1 MLVMLGGKGGPRRVL
16 AQGVAVLAVLAGLSV
31 GGSEAGASA
40 VTEPPAD
47 PPAGT
52 AVTDDDAVTLARKSG
67 RPVEVLSQ
75 RGEHRTVTVLP
86 NGRFEVTEHLRPV
99 RTRRDGQ
106 WVGIDTTLRRDG
118 SGVAPAATA
127 VGLRLSGGGQQP
139 LVRMSRAG
147 RELSLSWPGPLP
159 EPVLDGDSAVYR
171 AVLGSDVD
179 LRVRALPDGFSHTL
193 VVKTAAAARDPR
205 LGRLPFTL
213 DTSLLSVDRDAAGM
227 LRAEDGTTGE
237 AVFEAPS
244 PVMWDSSPPAAGT
257 AARGPA
263 ARGQDLSK
271 GPGEGSRTADVR
283 VGLGER
289 RLELTPDQGLLT
301 SPDTVFPVY
310 IDPVWQTSAA
320 YYWGMVSSG
329 YPDENY
335 PKFNGNATEGMG
347 RCEVAKDGRCVK
359 NQTKRLFYRMKL
371 PSIKGRYIESAEF
384 VAYETAAYDC
394 DNATSVQL
402 WRAGSLTSAATWNNT
417 KNAWL
422 EHLTSR
428 DVAYCS
434 RAPVEFGGSK
444 LRAHVQSA
452 VDKGYSTITFGLKAY
467 SESSMD
473 WWKRFADD
481 AYLRIQYNRPPH
493 QPNTGSMFASPG
505 TKCVNSGEAQW
516 VNDLSTLYAYLWDPD
531 TEDAKKVRGQ
541 FTLHWAANADGSDWG
556 AKWTSA
562 LTPALTSGSRHQI
575 KLPSSIPQKKLI
587 GWGVRAWDG
596 VQWGPWSYDG
606 AQTGCYFYYDPSV
619 PAAPS
624 VSSAEYPGDQSWH
637 GGVGDAGT
645 FTISDPARAAARYE
659 LKLNGAPLTTVTTAG
674 GAARQ
679 VAVAPSRSGPNLL
692 TVQAF
697 TQANQNSAPT
707 TYEFWAR
714 AGADAAARFT
724 LDETAGATSVTGRGP
739 GTAAYIRGGAT
750 LGDAGQAGTSLTV
763 DGTSGHA
770 ETNLPVLR
778 TDDSF
783 TVSAWVRP
791 VSHGMVNALA
801 QDGVHQSG
809 FQLGILPSGQ
819 PEFKRPG
826 ADTAGDG
833 GGAWYSARGDTPI
846 PLNAWTHLCG
856 VYDRPS
862 GQLRLYVDG
871 RLAGTVS
878 GVTAWQAGGAFQFG
892 RSKYNG
898 AQANQWPGG
907 IDEVKVFQRALP
919 DQEAQQLAAGAMPSG
934 AGPVAYWSMDEEAG
948 AGRVYGTATTV
959 QAALSGGAT
968 LGQAGQDGTALR
980 LDGSTGHAATN
991 GPVVDTSKNFA
1002 VSAWVRL
1009 ETGRLDENYTVVSQD
1024 GLRKSGFYLKYDGGI
1039 RKWVFAKSK
1048 TDTDDSGW
1056 YQAVSKATPSAGSW
1070 THLVG
1075 VHDAVTRKLR
1085 IYVNGEQGTDS
1096 GPLEAVWHAAGGLQ
1110 IGRAKWLG
1118 AYVDQWPGLVDD
1130 VRVYDRSVGAVE
1142 AEELVTQHPVVK
1154 GRWKLNADGAG
1165 EPAGAQN
1172 LTLAGGAVIDPAAG
1186 FRYVSSAGLL
1196 LNGTTAYAETAA
1208 PPMRTDDSFTVAGW
1222 VRNMGRPQ
1230 AARTVFSQAGA
1241 NANAFAL
1248 RYVPDPAD
1256 PDAGG
1261 WQIQMRNADSTAASE
1276 LRQAEHSAFTEWD
1289 WDHVALVHD
1298 ALRDRMSLYVNGQL
1312 EETALGVS
1320 QEDQVF
1326 GFTAANG
1333 GLQVGRSR
1341 FGGEF
1346 WPDAID
1352 DVWAYQGALTQE
1364 QVQMLATGGELDT
1377 ASGP

>member
-1 MLVMLGGKGGPRRVL
+1 M
-16 AQGVAVLAVLAGLSV
+16 AQGTAVLAVLACVVAGEAEAAAAATGPLP
-31 GGSEAGASA
+31 GSTTSQVAAPADGA
-40 VTEPPAD
+40 VTETEASEQ
-47 PPAGT
+47 
-52 AVTDDDAVTLARKSG
+52 ARSSG

-75 RGEHRTVTVLP
+75 RGEHHTVRVLP

-106 WVGIDTTLRRDG
+106 WADIDTSLRREG
-118 SGVAPAATA
+118 SGLVPAATA
-127 VGLRLSGGGQQP
+127 VGLRLSGGGQEP

-147 RELSLSWPGPLP
+147 RELSLSWPGTLP
-159 EPVLDGDSAVYR
+159 EPVIDGDTAVYQG
-171 AVLGSDVD
+171 VLGTDVD

-193 VVKTAAAARDPR
+193 VIRTAAAARDPR
-205 LGRLPFTL
+205 LAQLAFTL
-213 DTSLLSVDRDAAGM
+213 GTDRLSVDRDAAGV
-227 LRAEDGTTGE
+227 LRARDGTTGE

-244 PVMWDSSPPAAGT
+244 PVMWDSS
-257 AARGPA
+257 RPA
-263 ARGQDLSK
+263 ARGLTAQAQTQDLSK
-271 GPGEGSRTADVR
+271 GPGEGSRTAKVR
-283 VGLGER
+283 VGLGGR
-289 RLELTPDQGLLT
+289 QLALTPDQELLT
-301 SPDTVFPVY
+301 SPNTTFPVY

-335 PKFNGNATEGMG
+335 PKFNGNATEGVG

-359 NQTKRLFYRMKL
+359 NQTKRIFYRMKL
-371 PSIKGRYIESAEF
+371 PSIKGKYIESAEF

-394 DNATSVQL
+394 HNATSVQL
-402 WRAGSLTSAATWNNT
+402 WRASALTSGATWNNT
-417 KNAWL
+417 KNDWL

-452 VDKGYSTITFGLKAY
+452 VNKGYSTITFGLRAY
-467 SESSMD
+467 SESSMS

-481 AYLRIQYNRPPH
+481 AYLRIQYNGPPH
-493 QPNTGSMFASPG
+493 QPNNGSMFASPG
-505 TKCVNSGEAQW
+505 TKCVDRGEAQW
-516 VNDLSTLYAYLWDPD
+516 VNDLSTVYAYLSDPD
-531 TEDAKKVRGQ
+531 TEDSKKVQGQ
-541 FTLHWAANADGSDWG
+541 FTLHWADKADGSDWG
-556 AKWTSA
+556 AKWTA
-562 LTPALTSGSRHQI
+562 PLTPALTSGSRHQI
-575 KLPSSIPQKKLI
+575 KLPSTIPQKKLI

-619 PAAPS
+619 PAAPV

-637 GGVGDAGT
+637 GGVGDQGT
-645 FTISDPARAAARYE
+645 FTISDPAKAAARYE
-659 LKLNGAPLTTVTTAG
+659 LKLNGALLTTVTTTN

-697 TQANQNSAPT
+697 TQAAQNSAPT

-724 LDETAGATSVTGRGP
+724 LDEAAGATSVTGQSA
-739 GTAAYIRGGAT
+739 GTPAYVRGGAT
-750 LGDAGQAGTSLTV
+750 LGGAGQAGTALTL

-778 TDDSF
+778 TGESF

-791 VSHGMVNALA
+791 TAYGMVNALA
-801 QDGVHQSG
+801 QDGAHQSG
-809 FQLGILPSGQ
+809 FQLGIDPSGM
-819 PEFKRPG
+819 PEFKMPST
-826 ADTAGDG
+826 DTAGDG
-833 GGAWYSARGDTPI
+833 GGVWHSAKAGTAL
-846 PLNAWTHLCG
+846 PLGSWSHVTG
-856 VYDRPS
+856 VYDQPS
-862 GQLRLYVDG
+862 AQLRLYVG
-871 RLAGTVS
+871 GQLAGTAS
-878 GVTAWQAGGAFQFG
+878 GVSAWQAAGALQIG
-892 RSKYNG
+892 RSKYND
-898 AQANQWPGG
+898 AQVNQWAGG
-907 IDEVKVFQRALP
+907 IDEVRLFQRALT
-919 DQEAQQLAAGAMPSG
+919 DQEAGQLAAGAAP
-934 AGPVAYWSMDEEAG
+934 AGEVAYWPMDEQTG
-948 AGRVYGTATTV
+948 AGRVYSAASPV
-959 QAALSGGAT
+959 QAALSGGGM
-968 LGQAGQDGTALR
+968 LGQDGQDGTALR
-980 LDGSTGHAATN
+980 LDGVTGHAATA
-991 GPVVDTSKNFA
+991 GPVVDTTQSFA

-1009 ETGRLDENYTVVSQD
+1009 ETGRLDQHYSVVSQD
-1024 GLRKSGFYLKYDGGI
+1024 GVRKSGFYLKYEGGI
-1039 RKWVFAKSK
+1039 KKWVFGKAK
-1048 TDTDDSGW
+1048 TDTDESGW
-1056 YQAVSKATPSAGSW
+1056 YQAVSNVTPAVNAW

-1075 VHDAVTRKLR
+1075 VYDAVTRRLR

-1096 GPLEAVWHAAGGLQ
+1096 GPLDLVWHAGGPLQ
-1110 IGRAKWLG
+1110 IGRSKWLG
-1118 AYVDQWPGLVDD
+1118 AYVDQWPGLIDD
-1130 VRVYDRSVGAVE
+1130 VRVYDRSLGAVE

-1154 GRWKLNADGAG
+1154 GRWKLNSGGAG

-1172 LTLAGGAVIDPAAG
+1172 LTLAGGAVIDPGSG

-1208 PPMRTDDSFTVAGW
+1208 PPVRTDDSFTVAGW

-1230 AARTVFSQAGA
+1230 TARTVFSQAGA

-1256 PDAGG
+1256 PEAGG
-1261 WQIQMRNADSTAASE
+1261 WQIQMRNADSTAASA
-1276 LRQAEHSAFTEWD
+1276 LRQAGHSAFSEWD
-1289 WDHVALVHD
+1289 WDHVALVYD

-1312 EETALGVS
+1312 EETSLGVS

-1326 GFTAANG
+1326 GFAAANG